1 MGRDN
6 ATIRASPNDET
17 DCRRLSQGH
26 RGTILPSASH
36 LENVNDAA
44 DDGSIVN
51 APGLG
56 LASTHESI
64 AGGLPVQ
71 ERGKFGGA
79 AVQQPQ
85 RRPRQVVIP
94 QVSNSSPTTCN
105 RTGPRSPGVR
115 Q

>member
-6 ATIRASPNDET
+6 ATIRAPPNDET

-26 RGTILPSASH
+26 RRTILPSASH

-64 AGGLPVQ
+64 AGGLQVQ

-79 AVQQPQ
+79 G
-85 RRPRQVVIP
+85 
-94 QVSNSSPTTCN
+94 SSAATATSPPGRHPAGEQFVTDN
-105 RTGPRSPGVR
+105 LQSYGARSPGMR